1 MDGYLGNTL
10 HIHQLHAV
18 ILVAETFQRN
28 SEMPNIS
35 MQNFHGLKCP
45 FEILMFEGYNS
56 SGFSITVIVAVSW
69 ISIKFP

>member
-1 MDGYLGNTL
+1 MDGYLGITL
-10 HIHQLHAV
+10 HIHQLHVV

-35 MQNFHGLKCP
+35 MLNLNGLKCP
-45 FEILMFEGYNS
+45 FDILNLEGYNS

-69 ISIKFP
+69 ISI